1 MNELLSLIARGL
13 VDAPD
18 EVVVTRIESEQAT
31 VLQLK
36 VARDDLGKV
45 IGKQGRTAR
54 SIRTVL
60 STAGRMAHKRLVLDI
75 VE

>member
-1 MNELLSLIARGL
+1 MKQLIENIAKGL

-18 EVVVTRIESEQAT
+18 DVAVRMVEGEHAT
-31 VLQLK
+31 SLELK
-36 VARDDLGKV
+36 VGPGDLGKV

-54 SIRTVL
+54 SIRAIL
-60 STAGRMAHKRLVLDI
+60 AAAGLKRGHRFTLEI